1 MVKIRMA
8 RFGAKKTPYYHIVA
22 ADHQRCRDGKFLE
35 QIGTYDP
42 RKPFSAATID
52 TDRLNYWVGKGA
64 QVSTS
69 LKKVIRE
76 RAKTAT
82 AAV

>member
-1 MVKIRMA
+1 MVTIRMA
-8 RFGAKKTPYYHIVA
+8 RFGAKKHPYYHIVA

-42 RKPFSAATID
+42 SKPYAAATID

-76 RAKTAT
+76 RAKSP